1 MPTSPNRMVS
11 HARIMFRKL
20 RGSSSRSSHRSEP
33 TPLAPAPIAQSETVD
48 PSPRA
53 IHISDLKESEPPTNL
68 PRKPGSNAQ
77 SIYIFVVNAKGAA
90 DYAQLYRVRTHRNIL
105 LVSADQA
112 NRAWFISYNRE
123 RNITTSSTLL
133 VTSTQITF
141 AIIPST
147 MSAVSRL
154 VTRGLA

>member
-1 MPTSPNRMVS
+1 MLS
-11 HARIMFRKL
+11 HARIIFRKL
-20 RGSSSRSSHRSEP
+20 RDSSSRSSHRSGP
-33 TPLAPAPIAQSETVD
+33 TPSAPATIAQSETVD
-48 PSPRA
+48 PPPRA
-53 IHISDLKESEPPTNL
+53 IHISDLKESDSPTNL

-90 DYAQLYRVRTHRNIL
+90 DYAQFYSVRTHRNIL
-105 LVSADQA
+105 LVSPGQA
-112 NRAWFISYNRE
+112 HRAWFISYNRE
-123 RNITTSSTLL
+123 RNITASSTLR

-147 MSAVSRL
+147 MSAVSRP